1 MNHIFIYFIKFYQKW
16 ISPIFPK
23 TCRYYPTC
31 SEYAYLE
38 FKYNFFL
45 IALINTI
52 LRILRCNQLFK
63 GGFDHPIIKKEIKNV
78 SIIIRN
84 NKNNFKFWL
93 VPYKKNKFYIIK
105 NFKNTKEK

>member
-16 ISPIFPK
+16 ISPLFPK

-45 IALINTI
+45 IALFHTI
-52 LRILRCNQLFK
+52 FRLLRCNQLFK
-63 GGFDHPIIKKEIKNV
+63 GGFDHPIIKKEIKVV
-78 SIIIRN
+78 SIMRN
-84 NKNNFKFWL
+84 DIKNFKFWL
-93 VPYKKNKFYIIK
+93 VPYKKNKFYIVK
-105 NFKNTKEK
+105 NLKNKKDK